1 MKLKLKECLKS
12 FMGKRLVMLVALCV
26 AFSLSV
32 MAQSQK
38 VILKQTT
45 NTVAQLITEIENQ
58 TTLSVDYGQNT
69 LNLTKE
75 VKTNGKEQTVES
87 LMKVILDGSSLKY
100 SVVGRHIVITSNK
113 ETANGGQTPK
123 SQGGGAKQKVSG
135 QIIDNHGEPLV
146 GVAVRVK
153 GTNEATVTDIDGNYS
168 IMVAK
173 GDVLEFSYIGF
184 TNIEHKVTGG
194 KLDLTMKEDAK
205 TLNEVVVTAMGIVRK
220 ATSLTYATQ
229 QVKSD
234 ELMRVEDVNLV
245 NSLDGKISGVTI
257 TPAAGGAGG
266 SSKILLRGNKSIQGN
281 NKPLIVVDGIPMTNS
296 TRGEIGGGLGFGEV
310 SKVEGGDPL
319 SQINPD
325 DIESINVLK
334 GANAAALY
342 GSAAANGVVMI
353 TTKRGKEGR
362 LDITFNS
369 NITFDTPL
377 LTPEIQN
384 VYGINLNSS
393 KNGFE
398 GMGNWGDKLSGAK
411 TTYFV
416 DLNNDN
422 RVFGGTHKV
431 YLRDY
436 AEDDVANFFKTGVTT
451 NNSFTLS
458 GGTEKSKSYVSYANS
473 HSTGMLDNNT
483 YNRHTFAYRQS
494 YRLWNRL
501 SLEAS
506 ANYVQTRTKNRVGG
520 GIWANPMYDLYT
532 MPRNT
537 DFAHYSNNYVV
548 DGSWS
553 SRIHSYYPN
562 GVLKKERAEL
572 KGPMQ
577 DWVFQ
582 AAKRN
587 NPYWLLNQNEGK
599 DGEDRFYGNFQ
610 ARLDIYDGLV
620 AQARV
625 SIDHTKQFSEGHRA
639 ASTWNPDQINDY
651 GNYWVGNSRTNE
663 IYIDYLLTYNKTIK
677 EDWLVNATA
686 GWVGHTIKGEIV
698 NTYTDAT
705 VDMTKNGIVSELPT
719 VINLF
724 DASSGGPGTTSKN
737 NSSDWNRAVLATA
750 QIGWKDAVYVDAS
763 YRVDWYRSFKQA
775 RFYSES
781 STTRAKDHYGYF
793 GLGANT
799 VISNLVK
806 LPKEISYLKYRI
818 SYSEVGNAIPNK
830 LFDKANINYLTGAI
844 SGGNYNSF
852 TPKPETMK
860 SFETGIEAQ
869 FFNNALNFDLTY
881 YNTTLD
887 GAYLEVSGKN
897 GKTQPVNTCAI
908 RNQGIELTLGYDWIF
923 AKDWRW
929 KTSANFSYN
938 DNKILQVNPNEL
950 GVDKTFD
957 VPMANGLSVRYINGG
972 KYGDMYVTDYTRWRD
987 DVYKDADGKLNT
999 TGNGELVHKA
1009 GDIYVSADGS
1019 ISFDGNMKVINERG
1033 KVITK
1038 MGKKSNKF
1046 LGNMNAKYQL
1056 SWSNTLSYK
1065 NFTMFFLINGRIG
1078 GKVVSL
1084 TEAHLDRTG
1093 SSQRTA
1099 DARLNAEANNIKFV
1113 NKSGV
1118 ESPGM
1123 YINEGRDIVPI
1134 KGYYESISNNS
1145 VNYVYDAT
1153 NFRLREFSLG
1163 YTFRNLMGEG
1173 KNLSLSFI
1181 GRNLFFLYK
1190 KAPVDPDVSLST
1202 ANGAGGVELFNL
1214 PSSRSYGF
1222 NLKLNF

>member
-12 FMGKRLVMLVALCV
+12 FMGKRLVMLTALCL

-38 VILKQTT
+38 VTLKQTT

-58 TTLSVDYGQNT
+58 TNLSVDYGQNT
-69 LNLTKE
+69 LDLTKE
-75 VKTNGKEQTVES
+75 VKMNGKEQTVES

-135 QIIDNHGEPLV
+135 QIVDNHGEPLV

-153 GTNEATVTDIDGNYS
+153 GTNEATVTDIDGNYY

-184 TNIEHKVTGG
+184 TNLEQKVTGN

-266 SSKILLRGNKSIQGN
+266 SSKILLRGNKSIYGN
-281 NKPLIVVDGIPMTNS
+281 NNPLIVVDGIPMSNP
-296 TRGEIGGGLGFGEV
+296 TRGQIGSGATVAAE
-310 SKVEGGDPL
+310 SRVEGGDPL

-353 TTKRGKEGR
+353 TTKKGREGR
-362 LDITFNS
+362 LDVTFNS

-377 LTPEIQN
+377 LTPQLQDI
-384 VYGINLNSS
+384 YGIGLNPSG
-393 KNGFE
+393 NGFD
-398 GMGNWGDKLSGAK
+398 GLGSWGDKLSGEK
-411 TTYFV
+411 TTYTKK
-416 DLNNDN
+416 LATGENIL
-422 RVFGGTHKV
+422 GGTNEV
-431 YLRDY
+431 YLRNY
-436 AEDDVANFFKTGVTT
+436 ANDDIADFYRTGVTT
-451 NNSFTLS
+451 NNSFSLS

-473 HSTGMLDNNT
+473 HSKGMTDNNS
-483 YNRHTFAYRQS
+483 YNRHTFAYRQN
-494 YRLWNRL
+494 YKLWNRL
-501 SLEAS
+501 TIEAS

-520 GIWANPMYDLYT
+520 GTVMNPIYDLYT
-532 MPRNT
+532 TPRNI
-537 DFAHYSNNYVV
+537 DLEYYKNNYSIN
-548 DGSWS
+548 GQWL
-553 SRIHSYYPN
+553 SREQVYWKN
-562 GVLKKERAEL
+562 GVKTIGQATLTNIMQNWAFQTAKE
-572 KGPMQ
+572 
-577 DWVFQ
+577 
-582 AAKRN
+582 N
-587 NPYWLLNQNEGK
+587 NPYWLINQNNGTQ
-599 DGEDRFYGNFQ
+599 GEDRFYGNFQ
-610 ARLDIYDGLV
+610 ARLDIYDGLS

-625 SIDHTKQFSEGHRA
+625 SIDHTKFFSESKRYA
-639 ASTWNPDQINDY
+639 TTWLPDDLDDY
-651 GNYWVGNSRTNE
+651 GQYWLNNSRTNE

-686 GWVGHTIKGEIV
+686 GWVGHTIKGESIS
-698 NTYTDAT
+698 TSARAT
-705 VDMTKNGIVSELPT
+705 VDMTTNGILEKLPT
-719 VINLF
+719 VVNYF
-724 DASSGGPGTTSKN
+724 DPKAGSSRTTNKEK
-737 NSSDWNRAVLATA
+737 SSDWDRAVLFTA
-750 QIGWKDAVYVDAS
+750 QLGWKDAIYVDGS
-763 YRVDWYRSFKQA
+763 YRMDWYRAFKQA
-775 RFYSES
+775 RFVSANS
-781 STTRAKDHYGYF
+781 PTRAKDHYGYYGF
-793 GLGANT
+793 GANA

-818 SYSEVGNAIPNK
+818 SYSEVGNSIPNK
-830 LFDKANINYLTGAI
+830 SFDQGNLNYITGG
-844 SGGNYNSF
+844 STGSNYNSF

-869 FFNNALNFDLTY
+869 FFNNALNFDITY
-881 YNTTLD
+881 YNSKLD
-887 GAYLEVSGKN
+887 GSYLEVTGLN
-897 GKTQPVNTCAI
+897 GKVQPVNTTVV
-908 RNQGIELTLGYDWIF
+908 RNQGIELTVGYDWIF
-923 AKDWRW
+923 AKNWRW

-938 DNKILQVNPNEL
+938 DNKILEVYTNEK
-950 GVDKTFD
+950 GISQTFD
-957 VPMANGLSVRYINGG
+957 VSVANGLSVRYMKDG
-972 KYGDMYVTDYTRWRD
+972 KYGDMYSTDYTRWRD
-987 DVYKDADGKLNT
+987 DVYMGADGKLNS
-999 TGNGELVHKA
+999 TGEGTLVHKA
-1009 GDIYVSADGS
+1009 GDIYVNAEGKVA
-1019 ISFDGNMKVINERG
+1019 FDGNIKYVNERG
-1033 KVITK
+1033 KVLTK
-1038 MGKKSNKF
+1038 MGKKNTYF
-1046 LGNMNAKYQL
+1046 LGNMNSKYQL

-1078 GKVVSL
+1078 GKVISL
-1084 TEAHLDRTG
+1084 TEVYLDRLG
-1093 SSQRTA
+1093 LSQRSA
-1099 DARLNAEANNIKFV
+1099 DARIAAEANNIKFV

-1123 YINEGRDIVPI
+1123 YINEGRDIVPVQ
-1134 KGYYESISNNS
+1134 GYYDNISTDVS
-1145 VNYVYDAT
+1145 NYVYDAT
-1153 NFRLREFSLG
+1153 NFRLRELSLG

-1202 ANGAGGVELFNL
+1202 ANGLGGIEIFNL
-1214 PSSRSYGF
+1214 PSSRSFGF